1 MKFTNVLQ
9 LLLQLQLLSIVVSFI
24 APPPPPASVVHRPRL
39 FAAAAD
45 TTDDISSM
53 RVKEI
58 QSALQEMGVSYT
70 DCFDKESLAQ
80 RLTEAREGKA
90 TPSPVA
96 EATTTTT
103 TTVTT
108 PEPDSSSSPSPAAA
122 SPAAAP
128 AASEFDRDAVLEELR
143 GMRVKAL
150 RTECASRNIRWGNM
164 IEKEDL
170 VQALLKARE
179 ASSGFSSSGALTPG
193 EVGMLTDQELDQE
206 LNNSEGATSSPLLLD
221 IYATWCGP
229 CQLMAPQLVEAAAEL
244 GDRVRV
250 AKIDSDQFPEWS
262 SKLKVQ
268 AFPTVLVFDASGKEV
283 NRVEGALMKNQ
294 LVSLVEPYI

>member
-1 MKFTNVLQ
+1 MKFTIVLQ
-9 LLLQLQLLSIVVSFI
+9 LLLQLQLLSVVMSF
-24 APPPPPASVVHRPRL
+24 APPAVHRLPTTRL
-39 FAAAAD
+39 FAAAD

-58 QSALQEMGVSYT
+58 QSALKEMGVSYT

-80 RLTEAREGKA
+80 RLKEAREGKA
-90 TPSPVA
+90 TSSPA
-96 EATTTTT
+96 EATPA
-103 TTVTT
+103 TT
-108 PEPDSSSSPSPAAA
+108 PESEPDSSPSSSPSP
-122 SPAAAP
+122 SPV
-128 AASEFDRDAVLEELR
+128 EFDRDAVLEELR

-206 LNNSEGATSSPLLLD
+206 LNNSEGASPLLLD